1 MKSLKKIHYLFTIS
15 LYLVMSHPVMAR
27 DLESIATN
35 LTSKTNKL
43 ASLLVPIG
51 FAISGM
57 FMLFGNPRGTQM
69 MSMTLMAGVVILG
82 GSSAFSWLKNI
93 VG

>member
-1 MKSLKKIHYLFTIS
+1 
-15 LYLVMSHPVMAR
+15 MSHPVMAR

-57 FMLFGNPRGTQM
+57 FMIFGNPRGTQM
-69 MSMTLMAGVVILG
+69 MSMTLMAGVVVLG
-82 GSSAFSWLKNI
+82 GSSAFSWLKSI